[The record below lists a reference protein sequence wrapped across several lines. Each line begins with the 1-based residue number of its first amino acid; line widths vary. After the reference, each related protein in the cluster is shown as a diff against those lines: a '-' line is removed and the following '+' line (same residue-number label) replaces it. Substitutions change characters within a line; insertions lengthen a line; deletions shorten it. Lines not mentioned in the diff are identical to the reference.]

1 MFDVTSA
8 TSFRRTPLFPPE
20 FRKKIERKPA
30 RRVRPGG
37 ARAGKVFL
45 MRRNRTTECPRLGTS
60 AKRAASGRTFA
71 RRSATACVEFAV
83 VLPIL
88 LTFVLGVLEVGRFI
102 QVYEILNAAAR
113 EGARQASTGQMT
125 NAQVIA
131 AVTGCVQASGLPT
144 AKLNVTVQDL
154 TNAGTDVSQATILDN
169 LQVTVSCLQH
179 GRMDHDLVLPEQQ
192 HADFDDG
199 LLDFGQPAE
208 LSEQRDGPHGELMMR
223 RTVSRT
229 SPDD

>member
-144 AKLNVTVQDL
+144 AQLNVTVQDL

-169 LQVTVSCLQH
+169 LQVTVS
-179 GRMDHDLVLPEQQ
+179 LPYK
-192 HADFDDG
+192 
-199 LLDFGQPAE
+199 
-208 LSEQRDGPHGELMMR
+208 
-223 RTVSRT
+223 TVEWITT
-229 SPDD
+229 SYFLNSSTQISTTVYWISANPQSYPNSVTAPTGS